1 MAVTFVKKQIG
12 VWVDAAV
19 WHAYRELCSKERFRP
34 AEPIEKFLQ
43 FILHNGSILPILNLM
58 ETVGKAEGFE
68 AYVRVLLGWYRNGKL
83 WMYITDEDEAP
94 IEPMLLEAL
103 KLVANCKLR
112 QEIEESLTKIAQKK
126 QGEN

>member
-1 MAVTFVKKQIG
+1 MKKQIG

-34 AEPIEKFLQ
+34 AEPLEKFLQ
-43 FILHNGSILPILNLM
+43 LVLHEKSVASVLSWM
-58 ETVGKAEGFE
+58 DMAAKAEGFE

-94 IEPMLLEAL
+94 IEPMLLETLKHVMDL
-103 KLVANCKLR
+103 KLR
-112 QEIEESLTKIAQKK
+112 REIEEALSKTPEK
-126 QGEN
+126 QSGN

>member
-1 MAVTFVKKQIG
+1 MKKQIG

>member
-1 MAVTFVKKQIG
+1 MKKQIG

-43 FILHNGSILPILNLM
+43 LVLHEKSVTSVLSWMNM
-58 ETVGKAEGFE
+58 AGKAEGFE
-68 AYVRVLLGWYRNGKL
+68 AYVRVLLNWYRNGKL
-83 WMYITDEDEAP
+83 WMDVTDEDEAP

-103 KLVANCKLR
+103 KHVMDPELR
-112 QEIEESLTKIAQKK
+112 REIEEALAKTQ
-126 QGEN
+126 ENQSGN

>member
-1 MAVTFVKKQIG
+1 VKKQIG